1 MGRGMPRPY
10 NTFVSVGPFCSFPLQ
25 LQKTGGRIDLRPP
38 VWDFAVSCA
47 CCNFVFLEFAGE
59 MEADMLEVLLRH
71 LKHIARVS
79 EEDIAAFAVLR
90 HVLVFTLLEVL
101 EFFGRIA
108 LNPASL

>member
-10 NTFVSVGPFCSFPLQ
+10 NTFVSVGSFCSFPLQ

-59 MEADMLEVLLRH
+59 ME
-71 LKHIARVS
+71 IC
-79 EEDIAAFAVLR
+79 
-90 HVLVFTLLEVL
+90 
-101 EFFGRIA
+101 
-108 LNPASL
+108 N